1 MNKSYTKQTSNTR
14 RQFHVRRGDIVSVIT
29 GEHKGSQGK
38 VLQVVSKKA
47 RVIIEGVNLIK
58 KHVRRSQ
65 EYPNG
70 GIIEREGE
78 IHVSNVKLL
87 ERPASDKASKSKKK
101 SK

>member
-1 MNKSYTKQTSNTR
+1 MATKSVEQSNKR
-14 RQFHVRRGDIVSVIT
+14 HFHVRRGDIVGVIT
-29 GEHKGSQGK
+29 GEHKGTQGK
-38 VLQVVSKKA
+38 ILQVVSKKA

-78 IHVSNVKLL
+78 IHVSNVKLV
-87 ERPASDKASKSKKK
+87 ERPSNEKASKRGKTK
-101 SK
+101 

>member
-1 MNKSYTKQTSNTR
+1 MATKSVEQSNKR
-14 RQFHVRRGDIVSVIT
+14 HFHVRRGDIVGVIT

-38 VLQVVSKKA
+38 ILQVVSKKA

-78 IHVSNVKLL
+78 IHVSNVKLV
-87 ERPASDKASKSKKK
+87 ERPSNEKASKRGKTK
-101 SK
+101 

>member
-1 MNKSYTKQTSNTR
+1 MAAKSIEQSSHR
-14 RQFHVRRGDIVSVIT
+14 HFHVRRGDIVGVIT

-65 EYPNG
+65 QYPNG

-78 IHVSNVKLL
+78 IHVSNVKLV
-87 ERPASDKASKSKKK
+87 ERPSNEKASKRGK